1 LSPPLTPET
10 PSSGE
15 KPMPQGK
22 TLSVEELS
30 LSFEVLA
37 GKRRGAQVPL
47 KLQQLKPEEWAALSQ
62 LLVDLQLQK
71 QGQTLH

>member
-1 LSPPLTPET
+1 
-10 PSSGE
+10 
-15 KPMPQGK
+15 MPQVK